1 MASSDALERAYAAIA
16 RLRQQGVARPSV
28 DAVAEVAGLARSSF
42 YQKDDE
48 WSEVRAVI
56 KGKASPRVK
65 LVEMMVSDAQKA
77 TSRVSDITE
86 RVAKLEEDLANTNK
100 YAEEVYQ
107 RLIDQVQYYFARADE
122 SPKKLEQSKKQI
134 NELKQARH
142 DLQLAQT
149 ELIELRRESQRSN
162 VVKHRV
168 LKKIVKLPAAKN
180 ASDLFSVFLDELDRL
195 FPDAASTKTI
205 SGVYVVCGYPKC
217 GKTDWINRHEP
228 ANPGIAL
235 YIEGTNHTRSIR
247 SFLTGRLRK
256 LTSQNIS
263 CVWIDINF
271 EVVRDRCRNAYQGL
285 AHVEK
290 EDEIQTIQK
299 ELETVALS
307 EDFDQIYPVRS
318 AL

>member
-48 WSEVRAVI
+48 WSEVREVI

-65 LVEMMVSDAQKA
+65 LVEIMVSDAQKA

-86 RVAKLEEDLANTNK
+86 RVAKLEQDLANANK
-100 YAEEVYQ
+100 FADEVYQ

-142 DLQLAQT
+142 DLQLAQA
-149 ELIELRRESQRSN
+149 ELVELRRESQRPN

-168 LKKIVKLPAAKN
+168 LKKIVKLPPAKN
-180 ASDLFSVFLDELDRL
+180 TSHLFSVFLDELDRL
-195 FPDAASTKTI
+195 FPDAASTKII
-205 SGVYVVCGYPKC
+205 SGVYVVSGYPKC
-217 GKTDWINRHEP
+217 GKTDWINRHE
-228 ANPGIAL
+228 AAQPGIAL

-263 CVWIDINF
+263 CVWIDSSF
-271 EVVRDRCRNAYQGL
+271 EIVKERCRNAYQGI
-285 AHVEK
+285 AYVEK

-299 ELETVALS
+299 ELEIVELS
-307 EDFDQIYPVRS
+307 EDFDLIYPIRLAS
-318 AL
+318 